1 SRTLLGEGL
10 GSLRLADL
18 RSILRDHAGLAAAA
32 EADVGAASR
41 IADTLGAL
49 EQELETALA
58 DALPSLRG
66 DDTGAQAT
74 EFMGGIAARVDTRA
88 RALLAT
94 LDARHG

>member
-1 SRTLLGEGL
+1 LVAGELPTLLAGAGDEG
-10 GSLRLADL
+10 GTWWTFES
-18 RSILRDHAGLAAAA
+18 LAAAA

-74 EFMGGIAARVDTRA
+74 EFMGGIATRVDTSA